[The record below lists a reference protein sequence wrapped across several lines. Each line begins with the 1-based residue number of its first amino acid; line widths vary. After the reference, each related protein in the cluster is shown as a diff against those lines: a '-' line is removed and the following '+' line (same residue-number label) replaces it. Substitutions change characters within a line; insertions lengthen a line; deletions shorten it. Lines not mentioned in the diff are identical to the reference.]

1 MEVGTAMDLRLVLPI
16 VAILLVMIP
25 LAGLTFGLTLRLA
38 VRPFVETIADA
49 LRDLQQPADT
59 EQLQDQLAAV
69 EQEVLA
75 LKRALESDRD

>member
-1 MEVGTAMDLRLVLPI
+1 MDLRLLLPI

-49 LRDLQQPADT
+49 LRDLQHPVET
-59 EQLQDQLAAV
+59 GQLQDQLATL
-69 EQEVLA
+69 EREVLTLRRA
-75 LKRALESDRD
+75 LKADQDGKPM

>member
-1 MEVGTAMDLRLVLPI
+1 MDLRLVLPI